1 MDTRL
6 LSFAHTILYS
16 LKLEQLSDTRYIQL
30 KGNPDRFGYSQGF
43 LAVRDEVG
51 VWDEAEVGDRPS
63 FNDKRHVASPT
74 SAHSILASI

>member
-1 MDTRL
+1 MDMRL

-43 LAVRDEVG
+43 L
-51 VWDEAEVGDRPS
+51 
-63 FNDKRHVASPT
+63 K
-74 SAHSILASI
+74 